1 MIQVNNLFNNNNI
14 KLIAQHGHYQIIEHQ
29 EDKSVTPYTA
39 ATAYFMQ
46 KMNVKR
52 RQLLCTLN
60 GEAVKIQAGAMQ
72 WHTGGIQM
80 NSNVGGLG
88 GLMGKVVKASV
99 TGESAVKPLYQG
111 AGYLMLEPTYNH
123 LLIEDV
129 ASWGPQGMVLDD
141 GLFLACDANIQES
154 INRRTNLSSAALGGE
169 GLFNLCL
176 TGQGAAV
183 LESNFPREELLEVVM
198 ENDEIRIDGN
208 MAIAWSG
215 SLQFTVEKST
225 KSLIGSG
232 LSGEGF
238 VNVYRG
244 TGKVLMAPTM
254 GGTTM
259 VNNNGPEQTSNTSS
273 HGLLQSVASSVL
285 GG

>member
-1 MIQVNNLFNNNNI
+1 MIKVNNLFDNANI
-14 KLIAQHGHYQIIEHQ
+14 KCIAQAGQYQVIEHQ
-29 EDKSVTPYTA
+29 TDKSVNPYIA

-46 KMNVKR
+46 QMNVRR
-52 RQLLCTLN
+52 RQVLCTLN
-60 GEAVKIQAGAMQ
+60 GGATKVQAGAMQ
-72 WHTGGIQM
+72 WHTGGVVM
-80 NSNVGGLG
+80 NSNVGGVG
-88 GLMGKVVKASV
+88 GLMSKMVKGAV
-99 TGESAVKPLYQG
+99 TGESAVKPIYQG

-123 LLIEDV
+123 ILLEDV
-129 ASWGPQGMVLDD
+129 GSWGPGGIVLDD
-141 GLFLACDANIQES
+141 GLFLACDANLNES
-154 INRRTNLSSAALGGE
+154 ISRRTNVSSAVLGGE

-176 TGQGAAV
+176 TGQGVAV
-183 LESNFPREELLEVVM
+183 LESNFPREELLEIVLD
-198 ENDEIRIDGN
+198 NDEVRIDGN

-215 SLQFTVEKST
+215 TLQFTVEKST

-254 GGTTM
+254 AGTTAK
-259 VNNNGPEQTSNTSS
+259 NNNGPEQTSNTSS